1 MRQPFRRPPP
11 SDMVGGG
18 NFGGIRPAAT
28 GGTIVD
34 GKQTGAARAP
44 TLADIEA
51 AAARFAGRIARTPFL
66 HSSTLSATLG
76 AGVWLKFENLQF
88 TASFKERGALNRLLT
103 LSPEERE
110 RGVIAASAG
119 NHAQGVAYHAARN
132 GIAATI
138 VMPET
143 TPNVKVARV
152 REHGAQVVLHGA
164 DFAAAAAEMQRRA
177 AEDGLTVV
185 HPFDDPAVIAGQGT
199 VALEMLADLPD
210 LDTLAVPIGGGGL
223 IAGVAIAA
231 RALKPDIRIVGVQS
245 AVFPGMARA
254 LGRFSGTRSA
264 GSSVAEG
271 IAVSDPGQLTRR
283 IVAGL
288 VDEIVVADED
298 AIEEAVALL
307 LGVEK
312 TLTEGAGA
320 AGIAGLISRPELFAG
335 RKVGVV
341 LSGGNID
348 TRVLVAVLQRHL
360 TRIGRM
366 VRIRAELP
374 DNPGSLARLTAIVAA
389 RGGNIYE
396 LRHERFS
403 AASRAKE
410 SGVAIDVELR
420 DAADLPLLLADLSA
434 ENFIVR
440 SEPF

>member
-1 MRQPFRRPPP
+1 MDQ
-11 SDMVGGG
+11 
-18 NFGGIRPAAT
+18 
-28 GGTIVD
+28 GGTA
-34 GKQTGAARAP
+34 GAP
-44 TLADIEA
+44 TLADIQA
-51 AAARFAGRIARTPFL
+51 AAGRLEGRIARTPFL
-66 HSSTLSATLG
+66 HSSTLSRTLG
-76 AGVWLKFENLQF
+76 AEVWLKFENLQF
-88 TASFKERGALNRLLT
+88 TASFKERGALNRLMT
-103 LSPEERE
+103 LSPDERA

-152 REHGAQVVLHGA
+152 REHGARVLLHGA
-164 DFAAAAAEMQRRA
+164 DFSAAAAEMQRVAA
-177 AEDGLTVV
+177 AEGLTIV
-185 HPFDDPAVIAGQGT
+185 HPFDDPAIIAGQGT
-199 VALEMLADLPD
+199 VALEMLADVPE

-231 RALKPDIRIVGVQS
+231 RALKPGIRIVGVQS

-254 LGRFSGTRSA
+254 LGRFSGPRRG

-271 IAVSDPGQLTRR
+271 IAVTEPGALTRR
-283 IVAGL
+283 IAGDL

-298 AIEEAVALL
+298 TIEEAVALL

-320 AGIAGLISRPELFAG
+320 AGIAGLMSRPALFAG
-335 RKVGVV
+335 RRVGVV

-374 DNPGSLARLTAIVAA
+374 DNPGSLARLTAIVAG

-420 DAADLPLLLADLSA
+420 DADDLAPLIADLEA
-434 ENFIVR
+434 EGFAVR
-440 SEPF
+440 PEAF